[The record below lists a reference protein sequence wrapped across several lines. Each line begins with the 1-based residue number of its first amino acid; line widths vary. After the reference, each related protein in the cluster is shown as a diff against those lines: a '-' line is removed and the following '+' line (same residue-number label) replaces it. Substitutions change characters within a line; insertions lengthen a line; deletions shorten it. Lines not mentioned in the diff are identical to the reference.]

1 MASRKQEIRKEIKKK
16 NAKLGID
23 VEAAKNIVD
32 LQDQQGENIHVDDF
46 KNQEYTGE
54 VLPFSTTPQKTKKG
68 FVSRVKGVF
77 DDERKQLKKLDRV
90 AENIIALEAQYAA
103 MSDEE
108 LAQKLGRTRM
118 SVKQHR
124 NLLKLVR
131 PNKALETLK
140 LLQLY
145 VKLHGVKFI

>member
-54 VLPFSTTPQKTKKG
+54 VLPFSTTPQ
-68 FVSRVKGVF
+68 RVLFQELKVF
-77 DDERKQLKKLDRV
+77 LMMKENNLK
-90 AENIIALEAQYAA
+90 N
-103 MSDEE
+103 
-108 LAQKLGRTRM
+108 
-118 SVKQHR
+118 
-124 NLLKLVR
+124 
-131 PNKALETLK
+131 
-140 LLQLY
+140 
-145 VKLHGVKFI
+145 